1 MIKDAMAENAETTP
15 NSRELA
21 VLKEH
26 FPGYFR
32 KDGSFDVARFSDEVL
47 RANGASPSQ
56 EGFGLDFLGKNYAKL
71 IASLE
76 TETVIV
82 PDEAHNSLPENQTS
96 RNVYI
101 TGDNLDALKHLL
113 KSYSGQVKCIYIDPP
128 YNTGSDDFVYNDTFK
143 FSADEIE
150 RKLGI
155 DEEQARKLMSF
166 TSKGSSSHSAWLTF
180 MYPRLQLAKGLL
192 SNDGV
197 IFISIDDNEVAQL
210 RMLCDSV
217 FGEENFVAQIVLLSN
232 PKGRSQDK
240 YFATNHEYIMVYSRN
255 ELDKGALSIEKDEVQ
270 IAEEYPRED
279 DGGRFR
285 LLELRNTH
293 REFGKFNRKNLYYPL
308 YVNTENGSVSVEKS
322 DGCLTVY
329 PDWDDGFEGCW
340 TWQKSKAEEDVE
352 FLVAE
357 KNGSGKFKIYRK
369 SYASGAE
376 RMLKTILNANRYHTE
391 KGQKAFNE
399 LFGEKEKIFQFPK
412 SPELLKDLLKCAT
425 SKYSLVLDFFS
436 GSGTTADALMR
447 LNEEDSGTRQFIMV
461 QIPKGCREGSPAA
474 KAGYKTIDEIGRERI
489 KRAAKKIREENPLFA
504 GDLGF
509 KHYTL
514 KPVPQDTLDK
524 LEVFDPDALVEDA
537 SILDAFGKNTVL
549 ETWLVKDG
557 YGFAAD
563 VQAVKLKGY
572 TAYWCGRHL
581 YLIEPGFTQDDVAE
595 LFKRYDTEGAFSP
608 DHVVL
613 FGYSFAAWSVREMLE
628 INLRQLKDGAK
639 NLQVNIDTRY

>member
-192 SNDGV
+192 ANDGV
-197 IFISIDDNEVAQL
+197 IFISIDDNEQAQL
-210 RMLCDSV
+210 KLIADSV
-217 FGEENFVAQIVLLSN
+217 FGEENFEGHIHWRRRHNQPNDRTKLIGLVAEHILVYSRDREFLKSAGVGKVALTGTFTNPDNDERGDWGSKPWKAGSDQSGTRYVITTPSGKRLDEEWMGDEETYLALLADKRIVFPRDGDGMPRKKYFLFEREQEGQCASNWWNHDAYGNNAAANDELTVLFNAKNIFSN
-232 PKGRSQDK
+232 PKPIK
-240 YFATNHEYIMVYSRN
+240 LIAALA
-255 ELDKGALSIEKDEVQ
+255 ELA
-270 IAEEYPRED
+270 
-279 DGGRFR
+279 
-285 LLELRNTH
+285 
-293 REFGKFNRKNLYYPL
+293 NL
-308 YVNTENGSVSVEKS
+308 
-322 DGCLTVY
+322 
-329 PDWDDGFEGCW
+329 
-340 TWQKSKAEEDVE
+340 
-352 FLVAE
+352 
-357 KNGSGKFKIYRK
+357 KNGDI
-369 SYASGAE
+369 A
-376 RMLKTILNANRYHTE
+376 
-391 KGQKAFNE
+391 
-399 LFGEKEKIFQFPK
+399 
-412 SPELLKDLLKCAT
+412 
-425 SKYSLVLDFFS
+425 LDFFS
-436 GSGTTADALMR
+436 GSATTAHAV
-447 LNEEDSGTRQFIMV
+447 LNMNAKDGGNRRYIMV
-461 QIPKGCREGSPAA
+461 QWPEAVKENSEAA
-474 KAGYKTIDEIGRERI
+474 KAGYKTIDEIGQERI

-509 KHYTL
+509 QHYTL
-514 KPVPQDTLDK
+514 KAVPQDTLDK
-524 LEVFDPDALVEDA
+524 LEVFDPEKEILEDA
-537 SILDAFGKNTVL
+537 TILAAFGKDTVL

-563 VQAVKLKGY
+563 VQAVKLKDY

>member
-1 MIKDAMAENAETTP
+1 MIKDAMADNAETTP

-32 KDGSFDVARFSDEVL
+32 KDGAFDVARFSDEVL

-56 EGFGLDFLGKNYAKL
+56 EGFGLDFLGRNYAKL

-76 TETVIV
+76 TETVVV
-82 PDEAHNSLPENQTS
+82 PDAAHNSLPENQDS
-96 RNVYI
+96 RNLYI

-128 YNTGSDDFVYNDTFK
+128 YNTGGDDFVYNDAFN
-143 FSADEIE
+143 FSAEEIE

-155 DEEQARKLMSF
+155 DEEQARKLISF

-180 MYPRLQLAKGLL
+180 MYPRLQLAKSLL
-192 SNDGV
+192 ANDGV
-197 IFISIDDNEVAQL
+197 IFISIDDNEIAQL
-210 RMLCDSV
+210 RLLCDSV
-217 FGEENFVAQIVLLSN
+217 FGEERFLAELIWKSRQNKDNRSVTGVSVDHEYVLAYGDGLSGSKRKQEDYTNPDNDPRGPWASANMVGLATVDKRPNLHYELINPETGLKYECPYMGWRYGRATMDAMICDKRIIWPASPSGRPRKKAFLSDMVLQTTGYSSLVGKDIFTRDGTADIVTLFNERIMDFPKPVSLVMELLSQASL
-232 PKGRSQDK
+232 G
-240 YFATNHEYIMVYSRN
+240 
-255 ELDKGALSIEKDEVQ
+255 
-270 IAEEYPRED
+270 ED
-279 DGGRFR
+279 DF
-285 LLELRNTH
+285 
-293 REFGKFNRKNLYYPL
+293 
-308 YVNTENGSVSVEKS
+308 VV
-322 DGCLTVY
+322 
-329 PDWDDGFEGCW
+329 
-340 TWQKSKAEEDVE
+340 
-352 FLVAE
+352 
-357 KNGSGKFKIYRK
+357 
-369 SYASGAE
+369 
-376 RMLKTILNANRYHTE
+376 
-391 KGQKAFNE
+391 
-399 LFGEKEKIFQFPK
+399 
-412 SPELLKDLLKCAT
+412 
-425 SKYSLVLDFFS
+425 DFFS
-436 GSGTTADALMR
+436 GSATTAHAVMQANLADEGSR
-447 LNEEDSGTRQFIMV
+447 RFIMV
-461 QIPKGCREGSPAA
+461 QWDEACKGNSEAL

-514 KPVPQDTLDK
+514 KPVPKDTLDK
-524 LEVFDPDALVEDA
+524 LETFDPDALVEDA
-537 SILDAFGKNTVL
+537 SILEAFGRDTVL

-557 YGFAAD
+557 YGFGAD
-563 VQAVKLKGY
+563 ARAVKLKNY

-639 NLQVNIDTRY
+639 NLQINIDTRY